1 MTVRLLSFEVE
12 TYMTESANLLFS
24 TFTKLPTK
32 DEPSETNRQHSY
44 SLFPYGQHS
53 YSLFPYGQHS
63 YSLFPYIHDYFNC
76 KLVSFFTKSSSQPL
90 KNKITF

>member
-1 MTVRLLSFEVE
+1 MTVKLLSFEVE

-44 SLFPYGQHS
+44 SLFPY
-53 YSLFPYGQHS
+53 
-63 YSLFPYIHDYFNC
+63 IHDYFNC